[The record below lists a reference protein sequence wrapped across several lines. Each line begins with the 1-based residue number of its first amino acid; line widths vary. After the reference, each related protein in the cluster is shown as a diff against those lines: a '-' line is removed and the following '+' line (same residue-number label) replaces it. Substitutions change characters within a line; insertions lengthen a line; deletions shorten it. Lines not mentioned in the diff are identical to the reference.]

1 MREEL
6 LYEKEQAELKE
17 LQKQLEVEADS
28 VAAVDVELRKVSKEV
43 EEAKQETEAL
53 RKVGS
58 QIDELFEG
66 VRRGR
71 QLEKKDREQ
80 LNEEVE

>member
-53 RKVGS
+53 RKVGC

-71 QLEKKDREQ
+71 
-80 LNEEVE
+80 

>member
-1 MREEL
+1 M
-6 LYEKEQAELKE
+6 
-17 LQKQLEVEADS
+17 
-28 VAAVDVELRKVSKEV
+28 DVELRKVSKEV

-80 LNEEVE
+80 LNEEVEKVLDKSGLDCEDTLEKEEHLL